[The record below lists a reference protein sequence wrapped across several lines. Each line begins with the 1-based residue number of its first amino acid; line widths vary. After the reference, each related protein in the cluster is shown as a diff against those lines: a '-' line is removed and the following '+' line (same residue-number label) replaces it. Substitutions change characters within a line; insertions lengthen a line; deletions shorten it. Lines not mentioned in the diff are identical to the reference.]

1 MGEVYLYRIYYKVIY
16 SCITSQHSNQR
27 TENDFLKY
35 NTQRKVVEEL
45 RMDSWLEQEYLDSDK
60 YTDQKIEEIR
70 DEQYWKYRG
79 SLNDFRHLFP
89 YKINDV
95 VFETKFEK
103 LMNNYL
109 DYRLLN
115 LVDGYRKLHK
125 SFSPYLDKNGNIPT
139 REKEFDTDEYSKKS
153 LTSKKS
159 TIEKDDEITDK

>member
-1 MGEVYLYRIYYKVIY
+1 
-16 SCITSQHSNQR
+16 
-27 TENDFLKY
+27 
-35 NTQRKVVEEL
+35 
-45 RMDSWLEQEYLDSDK
+45 
-60 YTDQKIEEIR
+60 
-70 DEQYWKYRG
+70 
-79 SLNDFRHLFP
+79 
-89 YKINDV
+89 
-95 VFETKFEK
+95 
-103 LMNNYL
+103 MNNYL